1 MNILI
6 TGTGGF
12 IGSNVTWHLANFTD
26 HKLICLDSFKFGM
39 KSNAERLKLALKDIP
54 NSRYTVMEWD
64 LTHDFSQPFVN
75 QLLQHDVD
83 IILNIASDSHVT
95 RSISNPAACWFN
107 NCALI
112 YNMLELSRKLKPKA
126 FVQISCYDEQTRVMT
141 PAGFKTY
148 DEVKIG
154 DTILTLNPATGLLE
168 DKKILDVIV
177 QDYAGEMYHFN
188 RGRTDLM
195 VTPNHRMLYQDQ
207 KGIHSDSAEN
217 LMTQS
222 YARKFPKASWKG
234 IKEEKTLIPGFGEV
248 DTHDLFYLCGLYIG
262 DWFTNRQTKKVKNK
276 TGLKRAE
283 YLKLCRDTKGKFVFN
298 GKIGTE
304 ETTECVSHRIWLDI
318 PFNDSAFP
326 KACAVLD
333 RLGLDYTT
341 PKNKSGEHI
350 YFTSAAWLD
359 WFKQFGTYAENKHIP
374 DWMLQYDRSYLEKLF
389 EGLIDSDGR
398 AASTNTY
405 TTCSPSLVRDLCEL
419 GIKLG
424 YFPIFREKHANAF
437 YRKENRVIQGTGY
450 YVHFCTTHPNFS
462 KGNLS
467 KQPYNGKIW
476 CLKVED
482 NKNLIVER
490 NGRIAISGNTD
501 EVYGD
506 AGWDGPGHPEWD
518 AIVPSNPYSASKA
531 AQEAL
536 AISYFRTYNVPLVL
550 TNTMNVIGK
559 WQDPE
564 KFLPKMI
571 KRILNG
577 EVITLHAD
585 NIDTEPKV
593 ATRVWL
599 DVHNMACALSF
610 IIHNLAKLDFNQRQK
625 PPRFHLV
632 GDVELSVLELTRI
645 VANMLNKTP
654 KYELVQGDKERP
666 GYDRRYALVDNNLKA
681 MGYNHPIPL
690 QMTLN
695 HIVDWVI
702 ANPNWVYE

>member
-12 IGSNVTWHLANFTD
+12 IGSNVLWYLANFTS

-75 QLLQHDVD
+75 QLLQHNVDV
-83 IILNIASDSHVT
+83 ILNIASDSHVT

-107 NCALI
+107 NCTLI

-126 FVQISCYDEQTRVMT
+126 FIQIS
-141 PAGFKTY
+141 
-148 DEVKIG
+148 
-154 DTILTLNPATGLLE
+154 
-168 DKKILDVIV
+168 
-177 QDYAGEMYHFN
+177 
-188 RGRTDLM
+188 
-195 VTPNHRMLYQDQ
+195 
-207 KGIHSDSAEN
+207 
-217 LMTQS
+217 
-222 YARKFPKASWKG
+222 
-234 IKEEKTLIPGFGEV
+234 
-248 DTHDLFYLCGLYIG
+248 
-262 DWFTNRQTKKVKNK
+262 
-276 TGLKRAE
+276 
-283 YLKLCRDTKGKFVFN
+283 
-298 GKIGTE
+298 
-304 ETTECVSHRIWLDI
+304 
-318 PFNDSAFP
+318 
-326 KACAVLD
+326 
-333 RLGLDYTT
+333 
-341 PKNKSGEHI
+341 
-350 YFTSAAWLD
+350 
-359 WFKQFGTYAENKHIP
+359 
-374 DWMLQYDRSYLEKLF
+374 
-389 EGLIDSDGR
+389 
-398 AASTNTY
+398 
-405 TTCSPSLVRDLCEL
+405 
-419 GIKLG
+419 
-424 YFPIFREKHANAF
+424 
-437 YRKENRVIQGTGY
+437 
-450 YVHFCTTHPNFS
+450 
-462 KGNLS
+462 
-467 KQPYNGKIW
+467 
-476 CLKVED
+476 
-482 NKNLIVER
+482 
-490 NGRIAISGNTD
+490 TD

-536 AISYFRTYNVPLVL
+536 AISYFRTYHVPLVL
-550 TNTMNVIGK
+550 TNTMNVIGQ

-571 KRILNG
+571 KRILND

-585 NIDTEPKV
+585 NIDATPKV

-599 DVHNMACALSF
+599 DVKNMACALSF
-610 IIHNLAKLDFNQRQK
+610 IISNLDKLDFNPRQR

-645 VANMLNKTP
+645 VASLLDKEP

-681 MGYNHPIPL
+681 MGYSHPIPL
-690 QMTLN
+690 QTTLN